1 MSRTYRLGPAPT
13 PRASLVDFERH
24 LDAEQLAAARAPL
37 GPVLVIAGAGS
48 GKTRTLVF
56 RLVHLL
62 EQGIPPEGILLL
74 TFTNRAARE
83 MLDRAAELVGALP
96 GIDPRRLQGGTFH
109 RMGHRVLRRHAE
121 RLGFP
126 PGFGILDTEDQR
138 DLVAACIADLGLSV
152 GRRRFPRADWVA
164 ALLSESVN
172 TQRTLGELLAARYD
186 RFADLEPELVRV
198 AHRYRER
205 KLAMGVMDFDD
216 LLLHWQRLLAEHAEV
231 RAELQARYEAILV
244 DEYQDTNR
252 IQADI
257 VERLAGNRR
266 NVTVVGDDAQSIYS
280 FRGADLTN
288 ILEFPVRFSGCAI
301 HRLTANHRS
310 RPQIL
315 ALANASIAHNTRQFP
330 KDLRAMREDGPLPV
344 LVPARDAVQ
353 QAAFVAQ
360 RILELRDEGFP
371 LREIAVLYRAH
382 HQSMELQI
390 ELARRGIPFHV
401 RSGVRFFEQAH
412 IKDVLCF
419 LRLAHNPADELAFR
433 RAVRLFSGIGAK
445 TADRLWTAFSGA
457 AGSAADRLGT
467 LELPA
472 IRSTAGYEAFRRLVA
487 AVAELLAAPG
497 TAIETVLSSMYEE
510 HLRTSFLNADARV
523 EDIRQLAAWAAQ
535 FPDANAFLAE
545 VSLLS
550 DLSAQDV
557 VEAAEKDEFVTLS
570 SIHRAKGLEWR
581 AVFLIWLAEGHFPIP
596 AATADPVEEEEERR
610 CFYVAVTRARDELY
624 LCHPILAAPRDGER
638 ILLRPSRF
646 LQELDGERKGLWER
660 WSLEEG
666 SEEEAVAPPDRE
678 ALRQAAGKLL
688 EGD

>member
-1 MSRTYRLGPAPT
+1 
-13 PRASLVDFERH
+13 
-24 LDAEQLAAARAPL
+24 
-37 GPVLVIAGAGS
+37 
-48 GKTRTLVF
+48 
-56 RLVHLL
+56 
-62 EQGIPPEGILLL
+62 
-74 TFTNRAARE
+74 
-83 MLDRAAELVGALP
+83 
-96 GIDPRRLQGGTFH
+96 
-109 RMGHRVLRRHAE
+109 
-121 RLGFP
+121 
-126 PGFGILDTEDQR
+126 
-138 DLVAACIADLGLSV
+138 
-152 GRRRFPRADWVA
+152 
-164 ALLSESVN
+164 
-172 TQRTLGELLAARYD
+172 
-186 RFADLEPELVRV
+186 
-198 AHRYRER
+198 
-205 KLAMGVMDFDD
+205 
-216 LLLHWQRLLAEHAEV
+216 
-231 RAELQARYEAILV
+231 
-244 DEYQDTNR
+244 
-252 IQADI
+252 
-257 VERLAGNRR
+257 
-266 NVTVVGDDAQSIYS
+266 
-280 FRGADLTN
+280 
-288 ILEFPVRFSGCAI
+288 
-301 HRLTANHRS
+301 
-310 RPQIL
+310 
-315 ALANASIAHNTRQFP
+315 SIAHNTRQFP

-487 AVAELLAAPG
+487 AVAEFLAAPG

-557 VEAAEKDEFVTLS
+557 VEAAE
-570 SIHRAKGLEWR
+570 
-581 AVFLIWLAEGHFPIP
+581 
-596 AATADPVEEEEERR
+596 
-610 CFYVAVTRARDELY
+610 
-624 LCHPILAAPRDGER
+624 
-638 ILLRPSRF
+638 
-646 LQELDGERKGLWER
+646 
-660 WSLEEG
+660 
-666 SEEEAVAPPDRE
+666 
-678 ALRQAAGKLL
+678 
-688 EGD
+688 